1 MRGAVLPIAM
11 AILFTARLAFAI
23 DPSRAATP
31 DVHRVCTFE
40 QGLPQD
46 SVRAIAQTPDG
57 DLWVDTQGEG
67 RMWIATAR
75 GIGVLD
81 PRTDFPRLHTV
92 PILEKAVLD
101 DKRAE
106 FHSTIPAFIA
116 PERVAFRYRLRGY
129 DETWTEAGNRRVVY
143 YTKLPPGTYDFEV
156 AAASADGRWIA
167 APSPVRLRIPRPF
180 HRTPWFVALCVAA
193 AMSLIVLLHM
203 LRLRSIRLRHEA
215 VLAERNRI
223 ARDFHDTMAQGLTGL
238 SMHLEGALASLG
250 EPARATEYLQ
260 TAKRLASNSLAE
272 ARRTLLNLRPEGLEG
287 HDLEDALRTMLALM
301 TERLPVRGALLVQGK
316 PRRVADERVESHLL
330 RIAQEAVTN
339 ALRHARARNIEI
351 FLSYE
356 SGRIRIA
363 IRDDGHGSG
372 PFRPDQLA
380 ATGHGVRGMRERA
393 DEIGARFV
401 IRNNGARGLE
411 VVVEVASPD
420 PSPA

>member
-1 MRGAVLPIAM
+1 M

-23 DPSRAATP
+23 DPSRAVTQY
-31 DVHRVCTFE
+31 VHRVWTCE
-40 QGLPQD
+40 HGLPLD
-46 SVRAIAQTPDG
+46 SVQPIAQTPDG
-57 DLWVDTQGEG
+57 NTLEISSDNIIGLHCDRAGRLWVADS
-67 RMWIATAR
+67 R

-81 PRTDFPRLHTV
+81 PRIDFPPLRTV
-92 PILEKAVLD
+92 PIIEKAVVD
-101 DKRAE
+101 DQRAE
-106 FHSTIPAFIA
+106 FHYTIPTFVA

-129 DETWTEAGNRRVVY
+129 DETWIEAGNRRVAY

-193 AMSLIVLLHM
+193 AMSLIVLLHG

-238 SMHLEGALASLG
+238 SMHLEGALGSLG

-272 ARRTLLNLRPEGLEG
+272 ARRTLSNLRPEGLEG

-301 TERLPVRGALLVQGK
+301 TERLPVRGAVLVQGK

-356 SGRIRIA
+356 SGRIRLA
-363 IRDDGHGSG
+363 IRDDGRGSG

-393 DEIGARFV
+393 DEIGACFL

-411 VVVEVASPD
+411 VVVEVASP
-420 PSPA
+420 